1 MKNLKKLGASL
12 LALVLALGMVA
23 PAMASQGSGSDNPP
37 QPTQIKLTTS
47 GQGHTFTAYQIFK
60 AAGSDATSL
69 NLATLDWG
77 PSVTIRRRFGTP
89 WWLWMPLALLLTRR
103 ASPRTSEAQ
112 KAPERWLT
120 SSSTP
125 IPKAAGRTGLRRMRS
140 WPWRLSTAAQSPV
153 LSV

>member
-77 PSVTIRRRFGTP
+77 PSVTNKEA
-89 WWLWMPLALLLTRR
+89 LWNALVALDATGATFNAESKPADLGS
-103 ASPRTSEAQ
+103 AEG
-112 KAPERWLT
+112 
-120 SSSTP
+120 
-125 IPKAAGRTGLRRMRS
+125 GRTGLRRMRS

>member
-77 PSVTIRRRFGTP
+77 PSVTNKEA
-89 WWLWMPLALLLTRR
+89 LWNALVALDATGATFNAESKPADRGSAEGAR
-103 ASPRTSEAQ
+103 AVADLIIN
-112 KAPERWLT
+112 A
-120 SSSTP
+120 
-125 IPKAAGRTGLRRMRS
+125 
-140 WPWRLSTAAQSPV
+140 
-153 LSV
+153 